1 MLDQSYQKIIIKEL
15 VTKRVETYFIAVAGG
30 YIGKK
35 IASDLQLGNKKK
47 WPRQQGGDQETDE
60 GQDDSQLD

>member
-1 MLDQSYQKIIIKEL
+1 M
-15 VTKRVETYFIAVAGG
+15 RVETYFIAVAGG

-47 WPRQQGGDQETDE
+47 RPRQQGGDQETDE
-60 GQDDSQLD
+60 GQDDSHLDWDLLEMRMDDIP

>member
-1 MLDQSYQKIIIKEL
+1 M
-15 VTKRVETYFIAVAGG
+15 RVETYFIAVAGG

-60 GQDDSQLD
+60 GQDDSHLD